1 MYVCMYVCSM
11 MHVCTVCMYVVCLYV
26 CMYYDVCMYVYMYEC
41 SMMHVCTMYYD
52 VCMYVCVYLHTLWCG
67 KICIYL
73 IIISMDSMLYVCMYV
88 CEANMS
94 SRTLPAST
102 SWFMSLLH
110 CWMRSKSRFFCCL
123 RLRAIEARAVANSSS
138 SWETQQVR
146 GLEFTDT
153 RFYTMGLNID
163 KTKLLN
169 TIHTLTVHTS
179 SILGPKK
186 FFNSDQY

>member
-1 MYVCMYVCSM
+1 MHLSNNYIYVQ
-11 MHVCTVCMYVVCLYV
+11 
-26 CMYYDVCMYVYMYEC
+26 
-41 SMMHVCTMYYD
+41 
-52 VCMYVCVYLHTLWCG
+52 
-67 KICIYL
+67 
-73 IIISMDSMLYVCMYV
+73 YVCMYV

-153 RFYTMGLNID
+153 IFIQWDWISMKQNCLMHAYTYSTYKQYFGTQEIFRFAFQLG
-163 KTKLLN
+163 
-169 TIHTLTVHTS
+169 
-179 SILGPKK
+179 SILIFPILYFFPHFFVDTKK
-186 FFNSDQY
+186 SGRTNSQTG

>member
-1 MYVCMYVCSM
+1 MYVCMHVVWCMYVLYVCSMMHVCMYVSMYVCMYYDVCVCMYVCSM
-11 MHVCTVCMYVVCLYV
+11 MHVCMYVLYV
-26 CMYYDVCMYVYMYEC
+26 CMYSMYVSIYTHYDVVRYALSNNYIYGQYV
-41 SMMHVCTMYYD
+41 
-52 VCMYVCVYLHTLWCG
+52 
-67 KICIYL
+67 IC
-73 IIISMDSMLYVCMYV
+73 VCMYV

-102 SWFMSLLH
+102 SWFIPLLH

-153 RFYTMGLNID
+153 CNGTEYRRNKIA
-163 KTKLLN
+163 
-169 TIHTLTVHTS
+169 
-179 SILGPKK
+179 
-186 FFNSDQY
+186 